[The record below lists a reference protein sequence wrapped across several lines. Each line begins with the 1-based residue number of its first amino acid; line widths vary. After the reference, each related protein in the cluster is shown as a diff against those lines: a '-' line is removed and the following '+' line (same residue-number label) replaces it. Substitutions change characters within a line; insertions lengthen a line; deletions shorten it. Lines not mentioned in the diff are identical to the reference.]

1 MVKGIYVGQ
10 NLIFAMIACTGM
22 LYKCFCMSDS
32 TNTSVWGDITV
43 RTCTQQWF

>member
-22 LYKCFCMSDS
+22 LYRVTLPIPQCEG
-32 TNTSVWGDITV
+32 T
-43 RTCTQQWF
+43 